1 MISNKH
7 QFTIF
12 TPCYNGE
19 KTIQR
24 VFDSVESQTYTDFE
38 WIIINDGSNDNS
50 DTVIQTLIKK
60 SPIKNKI
67 RYFSQENLGKH
78 RTWNKAVDLS
88 RGEIFLSADADESFL
103 PITLECFNDH
113 LNQIENIYGNL
124 NQISGVN
131 VCVYDPLTGKL
142 RGKAYPKNGMVSD
155 NVELT
160 YKYKILDEHWG
171 CIRTALLKQYKF
183 PEVKGHFYTESRLWF
198 MFAKKGYKVVCYN
211 DPLRA
216 YFYEANSLTN
226 NKSHK
231 RNINCTVMFLRF
243 HLWTIFNL
251 GWRIFKYSPIEY
263 LKIWKQVA
271 VQMIRY
277 VLLSLSKS

>member
-88 RGEIFLSADADESFL
+88 RGEIFLPADADDSFL
-103 PITLECFNDH
+103 PITLEYFNDH

-171 CIRTALLKQYKF
+171 CIRTALL
-183 PEVKGHFYTESRLWF
+183 R
-198 MFAKKGYKVVCYN
+198 
-211 DPLRA
+211 
-216 YFYEANSLTN
+216 
-226 NKSHK
+226 
-231 RNINCTVMFLRF
+231 
-243 HLWTIFNL
+243 
-251 GWRIFKYSPIEY
+251 
-263 LKIWKQVA
+263 
-271 VQMIRY
+271 
-277 VLLSLSKS
+277 